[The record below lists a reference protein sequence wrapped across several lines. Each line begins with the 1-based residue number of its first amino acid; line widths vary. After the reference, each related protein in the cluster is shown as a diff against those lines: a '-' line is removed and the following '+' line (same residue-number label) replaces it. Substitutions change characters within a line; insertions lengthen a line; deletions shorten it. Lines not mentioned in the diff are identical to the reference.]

1 MAASIWDA
9 RSMAKIWPCYDNDA
23 TMHLWGERSI
33 NWCEERLGLSPCDYR
48 CALEQFGPRGSLQTE
63 PDYTHVVV
71 EVSDDE
77 AASDANGWKPGI
89 YDVLLLS
96 PEAVHQRLSVSP
108 KMLVLPHL

>member
-1 MAASIWDA
+1 
-9 RSMAKIWPCYDNDA
+9 MAKIWPCYDNDA
-23 TMHLWGERSI
+23 TAQPWGERSV

-48 CALEQFGPRGSLQTE
+48 CTREQFGPRGKLQTE

-71 EVSDDE
+71 EVSDEE
-77 AASDANGWKPGI
+77 AAGYAKGWKPGI

-108 KMLVLPHL
+108 EIVVLRHV